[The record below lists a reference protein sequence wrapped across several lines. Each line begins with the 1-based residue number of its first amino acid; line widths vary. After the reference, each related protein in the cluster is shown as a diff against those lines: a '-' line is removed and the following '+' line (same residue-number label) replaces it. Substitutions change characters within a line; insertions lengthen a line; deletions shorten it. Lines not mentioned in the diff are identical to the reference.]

1 MGGMVWGIER
11 RAVVGFLGEVR
22 CVGALERE
30 V

>member
-1 MGGMVWGIER
+1 VGSMACGIER
-11 RAVVGFLGEVR
+11 RRVVGFLGEVR

>member
-1 MGGMVWGIER
+1 MGSMVWGIER
-11 RAVVGFLGEVR
+11 RGVFGFLGEVR